1 MAGPDL
7 EDRAGMRVAA
17 IQMRGTRDI
26 ARNIEEADRLVR
38 EAARQGAAYVQT
50 PEISNLVERD
60 GARMRAEMR
69 SEADDPMLAHIRAL
83 ASELGIHLHLG
94 SLALSEGDTAVN
106 RGFVIG
112 PDGTIL
118 ARYDKIHM
126 FDVDLPDGESWRESR
141 TYRPGERAVL
151 VDLPFAALGLS
162 ICYDVRF
169 PALYRSLAVA
179 GAEILTVPACFTK
192 QTGEAHWHVLT
203 RSRAIETGS
212 FLVASTQGGH
222 HEDGRD
228 SYGHA
233 IIIDPWGRVIAEG
246 GEDPCVVVADLD
258 LSKVAAAR
266 RRIPALANA
275 RAFATPE
282 PVRPLE
288 PHA

>member
-1 MAGPDL
+1 MDASAPRT
-7 EDRAGMRVAA
+7 EVRVAA

-26 ARNIEEADRLVR
+26 ARNIEEAERLVR
-38 EAARQGAAYVQT
+38 EAARQGAVYVQT
-50 PEISNLVERD
+50 PEITNLVERD
-60 GARMRAEMR
+60 GARIRAEMR
-69 SEADDPMLAHIRAL
+69 TEAQDAMLAHLRAL
-83 ASELGIHLHLG
+83 ATELEIHLHIG
-94 SLALSEGDTAVN
+94 SLALMDGDRAVN

-141 TYRPGERAVL
+141 TYRPGERAVV
-151 VDLPFAALGLS
+151 VDLPFGTLGMS

-169 PALYRSLAVA
+169 PALYRALAVGGA
-179 GAEILTVPACFTK
+179 GILTVPACFTR

-203 RSRAIETGS
+203 RARAIETGS
-212 FLVASTQGGH
+212 FLIASTQGGH

-233 IIIDPWGRVIAEG
+233 IIIDPWGKVLAEG

-258 LSKVAAAR
+258 LERIAAAR

-275 RAFATPE
+275 REFTAPE
-282 PVRPLE
+282 PSRLQEVQG
-288 PHA
+288 

>member
-1 MAGPDL
+1 MDATTASSGV
-7 EDRAGMRVAA
+7 RVAA
-17 IQMRGTRDI
+17 IQMRGTRDV

-50 PEISNLVERD
+50 PEITNLVERD

-69 SEADDPMLAHIRAL
+69 TEADDATLAHLRAL
-83 ASELGIHLHLG
+83 ASELGIHLHIG
-94 SLALSEGDTAVN
+94 SLALKDGDSAVN
-106 RGFVIG
+106 RGFVVG

-151 VDLPFAALGLS
+151 VGLPFATLGMS

-169 PALYRSLAVA
+169 PALYRALAVA
-179 GAEILTVPACFTK
+179 GAGILAVPACFTR

-203 RSRAIETGS
+203 RARAIETGS
-212 FLVASTQGGH
+212 FLIASTQGGH

-228 SYGHA
+228 SFGHA
-233 IIIDPWGRVIAEG
+233 IIIDPWGKVLAEG

-258 LSKVAAAR
+258 LERVSAAR

-275 RAFATPE
+275 RAFTAPE
-282 PVRPLE
+282 PLRSLE
-288 PHA
+288 VQA

>member
-1 MAGPDL
+1 MDATTASTGV
-7 EDRAGMRVAA
+7 RVAA
-17 IQMRGTRDI
+17 IQMRGTRDV

-50 PEISNLVERD
+50 PEITNLVERD

-69 SEADDPMLAHIRAL
+69 TEADDATLAHLRAL
-83 ASELGIHLHLG
+83 ASELGIHLHIG
-94 SLALSEGDTAVN
+94 SLALKDGDAAVN
-106 RGFVIG
+106 RGFVVG

-118 ARYDKIHM
+118 ARYYKIHM

-151 VDLPFAALGLS
+151 VGLPFATLGMS

-169 PALYRSLAVA
+169 PALYRALAVA
-179 GAEILTVPACFTK
+179 GAGILAVPACFTK

-203 RSRAIETGS
+203 RARAIETGS
-212 FLVASTQGGH
+212 FLIASTQGGH

-228 SYGHA
+228 SFGHA
-233 IIIDPWGRVIAEG
+233 IIIDPWGKVLAEC

-258 LSKVAAAR
+258 LERVPAAR

-275 RAFATPE
+275 PPFTAPGPSRS
-282 PVRPLE
+282 LE
-288 PHA
+288 VQA